1 MIKVEKKLEK
11 IGFLN
16 RTDNNE
22 LDSIYFEGKPLIN
35 FSSND
40 YLGLSKNKTLIASSK
55 KWTEL
60 YGTSFSSSRMVSGN
74 FEEIEKI
81 ENLLSKFTLSE
92 KTLILN
98 SGYLTNA
105 TIIPAISQN
114 NLGQRN
120 KVFFFSDKFNHSSI
134 NFGCHLTRQ
143 KVFRYNHLDLNHL
156 ENLLKKSSKLVPKII
171 ITETVFSMDG
181 DIVDIKSLRFLAK
194 KYDALLYLDEAHSL
208 GIFGKKGFGIA
219 SSDKYEK
226 ELVVGT
232 FGKSFGSFGAFV
244 SSEKNIYK
252 KIVNS
257 GNGLIYSTALTPGN
271 YAAILEAIKIM
282 PTLNKLRASLIKN
295 ATFLIEE
302 LNKLNFFTGKT
313 KSHIIPIII
322 GNNEECLD
330 LQTYLR
336 NRGFFVKAIRSPTV
350 PEGTERIRI
359 SLTAT
364 ITKNILEKFLENLR
378 SFKNR

>member
-11 IGFLN
+11 IGFVN

-120 KVFFFSDKFNHSSI
+120 KVFFF
-134 NFGCHLTRQ
+134 
-143 KVFRYNHLDLNHL
+143 FR
-156 ENLLKKSSKLVPKII
+156 
-171 ITETVFSMDG
+171 
-181 DIVDIKSLRFLAK
+181 
-194 KYDALLYLDEAHSL
+194 
-208 GIFGKKGFGIA
+208 
-219 SSDKYEK
+219 
-226 ELVVGT
+226 
-232 FGKSFGSFGAFV
+232 
-244 SSEKNIYK
+244 
-252 KIVNS
+252 
-257 GNGLIYSTALTPGN
+257 
-271 YAAILEAIKIM
+271 
-282 PTLNKLRASLIKN
+282 
-295 ATFLIEE
+295 
-302 LNKLNFFTGKT
+302 
-313 KSHIIPIII
+313 
-322 GNNEECLD
+322 
-330 LQTYLR
+330 
-336 NRGFFVKAIRSPTV
+336 
-350 PEGTERIRI
+350 
-359 SLTAT
+359 
-364 ITKNILEKFLENLR
+364 
-378 SFKNR
+378 